1 MMSGEEANATD
12 GAEDVQANHVRMVE
26 AILFAAD
33 HPMTLSDIAALIPEE
48 GDAAKAVAL
57 LEQSYKH
64 RGIVLASV
72 GGGYQFRTA
81 ADLSFLLRREKD
93 DPRKLSRAAVETLA
107 IIAYHQPVTRGEIED
122 IRGVGLSRGTL
133 DVLMEAGWVKPRGR
147 KRSPGRPLMF
157 GTTDSFLAHFGLES
171 LDALPGLADLK
182 AAGLLDTVDEAL
194 DKMESETVR
203 AQEDNEDEAQIDL
216 EEAIALSLERDVADS
231 GMEPTLPFDEEQP

>member
-1 MMSGEEANATD
+1 MSGEEANATD

-203 AQEDNEDEAQIDL
+203 AQEDNEDEARSIL
-216 EEAIALSLERDVADS
+216 KR
-231 GMEPTLPFDEEQP
+231 PLPCHWNAM

>member
-12 GAEDVQANHVRMVE
+12 GPEDVHVNHVRMVE

-48 GDAAKAVAL
+48 VDAAKAVAL

-81 ADLSFLLRREKD
+81 TDLSFLLRREKD

-231 GMEPTLPFDEEQP
+231 GMEPTLPFDEEQS

>member
-1 MMSGEEANATD
+1 MSGEEANATD